1 MSVPAVNVSPLDCA
15 GPNACDIV
23 SVYTSIFWIAMAV
36 LVIVGGLLV
45 YAALRFRR
53 RDDREPAQVHGNP
66 RLEILWTAIP
76 VVIVSFLF
84 IRTTLRMDYVRN
96 GPPPQQTIQVTGIQW
111 AWSFKYPNG
120 KTSFGTLTIPAG
132 QVVRLEVTSK
142 DVLHSFW
149 VPRLGGQIYAKPGF
163 QNSGWIEASQPG
175 SYYGQCNEL
184 CGVSHWA
191 MTLEV
196 DAVSA
201 DQYQAFLSGAPPP
214 GGAVAE
220 KVSGVPAAVNVGETD
235 DLKFVPA
242 TVSTKVG
249 DVIQWKNDGT
259 AVHNVVFDNQ
269 QVPSSD
275 PMNRG
280 DTFEVKFT
288 KAGTYTYVCKF
299 HEANNMRGT
308 ITVTGG

>member
-1 MSVPAVNVSPLDCA
+1 MASGNQAAGGGSFTDDHRIGRYTVVSLPAVNVSPLNCA

-53 RDDREPAQVHGNP
+53 TDDREPAQVHGNP

-76 VVIVSFLF
+76 VLIVSFVF

-120 KTSFGTLTIPAG
+120 KSSVTKLTIPTG
-132 QVVRLEVTSK
+132 QVVRLQVTSK

-163 QNSGWIEASQPG
+163 QNNGWIEASQPG
-175 SYYGQCNEL
+175 TYFGQANGL
-184 CGVSHWA
+184 CGRDHWA
-191 MTLEV
+191 MLLQV
-196 DAVSA
+196 DAVTA
-201 DQYQAFLSGAPPP
+201 DQYQAFLSGTLPP
-214 GGAVAE
+214 GTVAVAE
-220 KVSGVPAAVNVGETD
+220 KVSGAAAGVKVAET
-235 DLKFVPA
+235 A
-242 TVSTKVG
+242 AQIG
-249 DVIQWKNDGT
+249 
-259 AVHNVVFDNQ
+259 
-269 QVPSSD
+269 
-275 PMNRG
+275 
-280 DTFEVKFT
+280 
-288 KAGTYTYVCKF
+288 
-299 HEANNMRGT
+299 
-308 ITVTGG
+308 